1 MLQCRCAWR
10 CFASHSEQLAHISGM
25 THCGAR
31 LPCPLVLALAL
42 ASLTAGC
49 FLTLSLLAHLLLLR
63 VSFAL
68 LTATSTHPVSYTSAL
83 SHSAHTA
90 HTPHMTHTAYISS
103 EGHIP
108 LACVYTGASR
118 VQPAATTPVYF
129 RRFDTTPMHI
139 AALVSRTASHTLDI
153 AHRFANS
160 SIDTLCFLEQIVHD

>member
-1 MLQCRCAWR
+1 MTVPNANRGWHERGTNIFMLQCRCAWR

-90 HTPHMTHTAYISS
+90 HTPHMTHHTALHFKRRTHTV
-103 EGHIP
+103 GM
-108 LACVYTGASR
+108 CVH
-118 VQPAATTPVYF
+118 
-129 RRFDTTPMHI
+129 RRFAG
-139 AALVSRTASHTLDI
+139 AAGSHNTSLLP
-153 AHRFANS
+153 A
-160 SIDTLCFLEQIVHD
+160 L